1 MKKITKTQSVLGVIA
16 VAVGFTLMSFAPAA
30 AGYKIGDQVADFK
43 LKNSE
48 NNKVVSMAD
57 YPKAKGFVVMFTCN
71 HCPFAKK
78 YEQRIMDIDKK
89 YAALGYPT
97 IAISP
102 NDPAIEPDDSYAE
115 MTKRAKEKNYSFP
128 YTFDETQAVAAAF
141 GATKTPHAFLVAKE
155 NGKLVLKYMGAIDD
169 NTDSPEKVTKHY
181 LTDAIDALIAG
192 KAVAVTETKS
202 VGCGVKWKK
211 S

>member
-43 LKNSE
+43 LKNSV
-48 NNKVVSMAD
+48 NDKTVSMAD
-57 YPKAKGFVVMFTCN
+57 YPNAKGYVVMFTCN

-89 YAALGYPT
+89 YASLGYPT

-102 NDPAIEPDDSYAE
+102 NDPAIDRMIHIRRWLNWLRRRNILSH
-115 MTKRAKEKNYSFP
+115 MHLMRRRR
-128 YTFDETQAVAAAF
+128 
-141 GATKTPHAFLVAKE
+141 
-155 NGKLVLKYMGAIDD
+155 
-169 NTDSPEKVTKHY
+169 
-181 LTDAIDALIAG
+181 
-192 KAVAVTETKS
+192 
-202 VGCGVKWKK
+202 
-211 S
+211 